1 MEPLTPLELDI
12 LDATLC
18 PSEKKKRYI
27 SPEWLKRKRCELK
40 LSRSNGC
47 GSKLLKRDFCIDS
60 FSI

>member
-47 GSKLLKRDFCIDS
+47 GSSLL
-60 FSI
+60 